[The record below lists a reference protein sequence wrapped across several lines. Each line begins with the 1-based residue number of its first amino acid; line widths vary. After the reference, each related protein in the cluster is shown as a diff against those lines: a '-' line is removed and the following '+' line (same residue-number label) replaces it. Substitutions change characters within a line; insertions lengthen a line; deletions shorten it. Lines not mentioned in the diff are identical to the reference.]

1 MPLVIGANSFFGNAG
16 GRVEYDYNEDKL
28 NLNLGFSF
36 LGHDVKLFNTDINDF
51 AQNAIGKP
59 LDAIGHAFEGIY
71 NKISPQ
77 AKERQRV
84 NNELNERAKN
94 VQGIRDLNEM
104 MRVWGESEAAKKGN
118 EVVYEAFRGKIQFLN
133 ALNEQEEINRLN
145 IERQDKWIAHSE
157 KRLDKHDEIIKIHT
171 AIINDHEVRITRQEK
186 TLQVHT
192 AILMDHE
199 RRLNKNERMLNIHEK
214 RLNEHDRI
222 LSRHSSILQN
232 HEQRLNEHAKAINK
246 LFNITNE
253 HGRILNIHGQKL
265 NELDKR
271 MTWAEDSIMKLN
283 MHGEA
288 INELYEI
295 TNQHQIQLNMHTRQ
309 LNDHQNAIVELSY
322 NYNNLK
328 ERVERDEKIINNL
341 GEEVNKVI
349 KFSVDTRDIV
359 DGLSYQ
365 TQIHKDLIIQ
375 NNNDCIEIR
384 KELINQAD
392 FIISQH
398 EFMKELSKENQAQW
412 QLIDKHEKDIQEI
425 KILARSLSDE
435 IKNIYKELNKLNDRV
450 DNLEKRWEEFKNED
464 IMLEA
469 EEAEE
474 EIKNRFEEL
483 TEQVNKFSDIK
494 KSDFAKS
501 IIIAN
506 NNGQFNIENMEN
518 VADNIQNYK

>member
-1 MPLVIGANSFFGNAG
+1 M
-16 GRVEYDYNEDKL
+16 KL
-28 NLNLGFSF
+28 N
-36 LGHDVKLFNTDINDF
+36 K
-51 AQNAIGKP
+51 Q
-59 LDAIGHAFEGIY
+59 
-71 NKISPQ
+71 
-77 AKERQRV
+77 V
-84 NNELNERAKN
+84 N
-94 VQGIRDLNEM
+94 I
-104 MRVWGESEAAKKGN
+104 
-118 EVVYEAFRGKIQFLN
+118 
-133 ALNEQEEINRLN
+133 
-145 IERQDKWIAHSE
+145 HSE
-157 KRLDKHDEIIKIHT
+157 MLYQHGEI
-171 AIINDHEVRITRQEK
+171 
-186 TLQVHT
+186 
-192 AILMDHE
+192 
-199 RRLNKNERMLNIHEK
+199 
-214 RLNEHDRI
+214 
-222 LSRHSSILQN
+222 
-232 HEQRLNEHAKAINK
+232 
-246 LFNITNE
+246 
-253 HGRILNIHGQKL
+253 
-265 NELDKR
+265 
-271 MTWAEDSIMKLN
+271 LN

-450 DNLEKRWEEFKNED
+450 DNLEKKWEEFKNED

>member
-94 VQGIRDLNEM
+94 VRGIGDLNEM
-104 MRVWGESEAAKKGN
+104 MRIWGESEAAKKGN

-246 LFNITNE
+246 LFSITNE

-283 MHGEA
+283 KQVNIHSEMLYQHGEILNMHGEA
-288 INELYEI
+288 INELYNI
-295 TNQHQIQLNMHTRQ
+295 TNEQQIQLNMHTRQ

-328 ERVERDEKIINNL
+328 ERVERDEL
-341 GEEVNKVI
+341 
-349 KFSVDTRDIV
+349 
-359 DGLSYQ
+359 
-365 TQIHKDLIIQ
+365 
-375 NNNDCIEIR
+375 
-384 KELINQAD
+384 
-392 FIISQH
+392 
-398 EFMKELSKENQAQW
+398 
-412 QLIDKHEKDIQEI
+412 
-425 KILARSLSDE
+425 
-435 IKNIYKELNKLNDRV
+435 YK
-450 DNLEKRWEEFKNED
+450 KR
-464 IMLEA
+464 
-469 EEAEE
+469 
-474 EIKNRFEEL
+474 
-483 TEQVNKFSDIK
+483 IK
-494 KSDFAKS
+494 KW
-501 IIIAN
+501 
-506 NNGQFNIENMEN
+506 
-518 VADNIQNYK
+518 NYCS